1 MENLSIKELLI
12 KLFTDPVKLAVEKY
26 KDHPSIMSIKNKTA
40 RIDNPKY
47 SFSFVSLNETL
58 DRINK
63 LNPKKASQAT
73 DILVKITKGNKD
85 LVSFYVFHNF
95 NNVLSSR
102 SWGHLH
108 CTRPCAFILNP
119 LSPSTS
125 VQILFFKEDM
135 TEIYFVNYYHQS

>member
-26 KDHPSIMSIKNKTA
+26 KDHPSIISIKNKTA

-63 LNPKKASQAT
+63 LNTKKASQAT

-95 NNVLSSR
+95 NNVLSSC

>member
-95 NNVLSSR
+95 NNALSSC

-119 LSPSTS
+119 CPL
-125 VQILFFKEDM
+125 VQAYRY
-135 TEIYFVNYYHQS
+135 YFLKKI

>member
-95 NNVLSSR
+95 NNVLSSW

-125 VQILFFKEDM
+125 VQILYFKEDM

>member
-85 LVSFYVFHNF
+85 LF
-95 NNVLSSR
+95 NNVFQQRIIKLLLGSS
-102 SWGHLH
+102 
-108 CTRPCAFILNP
+108 P
-119 LSPSTS
+119 LYAPMCFYSKPP
-125 VQILFFKEDM
+125 VP
-135 TEIYFVNYYHQS
+135 